1 MKFQEFISM
10 NRGINSGK
18 DIPTDI
24 LIPIYD
30 SIKEQP
36 FEIPEE
42 TFDDLMYT
50 FFSPEKEGL
59 LLKQDRTWKNWKTRW
74 FRLCDKCLYYFK
86 NSDENVPQAIIPL
99 ENVKV
104 FFEIMYLS

>member
-1 MKFQEFISM
+1 M

-59 LLKQDRTWKNWKTRW
+59 LLKQDRAWKNWKMRW

-86 NSDENVPQAIIPL
+86 SSEENVPQAIIPL

-104 FFEIMYLS
+104 FFEIM